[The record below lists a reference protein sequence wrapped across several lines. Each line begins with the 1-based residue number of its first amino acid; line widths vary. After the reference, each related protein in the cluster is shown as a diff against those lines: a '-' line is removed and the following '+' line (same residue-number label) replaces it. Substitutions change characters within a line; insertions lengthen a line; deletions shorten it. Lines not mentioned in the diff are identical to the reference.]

1 MCNTMVD
8 VEEERKYFLGKLK
21 EQFNKHLSSIYKMK
35 RTKNCELKIYSKFIK
50 VVLLNIE
57 TFCYK

>member
-8 VEEERKYFLGKLK
+8 VEEERKFFLGKLK

-35 RTKNCELKIYSKFIK
+35 RTKNCELSKFIK
-50 VVLLNIE
+50 VVLPNVE